1 MHHQMAFDSTGLAK
15 KAQNR
20 LRVAPQS
27 AVNKGRKKSERILDV
42 KHIKDTQGK
51 ETETFARLTTYHK
64 QKMPQSESFSFVRVD
79 AY

>member
-1 MHHQMAFDSTGLAK
+1 MIPRDWQRRLKIDSAWHLRA
-15 KAQNR
+15 R
-20 LRVAPQS
+20 LI
-27 AVNKGRKKSERILDV
+27 KEEKKSERILDV

-64 QKMPQSESFSFVRVD
+64 QKMPQSESFSFVRAD